1 MHDLCS
7 GPCANSPHGMMP
19 SLKSDNVLLGE
30 DCVFISM
37 GQKSGK
43 TLALAQYILFYTNVL
58 FKLASSYLV
67 TEVKA
72 SGVISAPC

>member
-1 MHDLCS
+1 
-7 GPCANSPHGMMP
+7 
-19 SLKSDNVLLGE
+19 
-30 DCVFISM
+30 M